1 MDGFDDA
8 SFHLRRAKA
17 PYHRPAQGPSAASTA
32 AMSRAHAVTEDLTQ
46 GHDRHDSSHLQF
58 LKRGIA
64 AAGPGD
70 FKWDE
75 LSRSWVKTR

>member
-8 SFHLRRAKA
+8 SFRLRAAKA
-17 PYHRPAQGPSAASTA
+17 PYRRPQQGPTATSTA
-32 AMSRAHAVTEDLTQ
+32 AMSRAHVVVETL
-46 GHDRHDSSHLQF
+46 GPGSDRHDSSHLRF